1 MKSIAGWI
9 KNCDDF
15 GHPFT
20 LNFDKDGETHKTKV
34 GGFFSL
40 IVKIMLM
47 FYVFTKFYALIYRLE
62 NDTYS
67 GSEVVDL
74 DTNEDFKDVDYH
86 QTNLTIIHNLFH

>member
-1 MKSIAGWI
+1 
-9 KNCDDF
+9 
-15 GHPFT
+15 
-20 LNFDKDGETHKTKV
+20 
-34 GGFFSL
+34 
-40 IVKIMLM
+40 MLM